1 MDNENNEK
9 LKFYLRKIETT
20 FPKKSKLNQRQYC
33 QIEGMSSTTF
43 HEIIKNN
50 ELDKLPK
57 FKSKE
62 IIRKNG
68 IPYRS
73 YGFDIYDIARYLA
86 SQ

>member
-1 MDNENNEK
+1 MDKDK
-9 LKFYLRKIETT
+9 LEFYLKKIDGM

-43 HEIIKNN
+43 HEIIKNK

-73 YGFDIYDIARYLA
+73 YSFDIFDAAQFLA
-86 SQ
+86 K

>member
-1 MDNENNEK
+1 
-9 LKFYLRKIETT
+9 
-20 FPKKSKLNQRQYC
+20 
-33 QIEGMSSTTF
+33 MSSTTF
-43 HEIIKNN
+43 HEIIKNK

-73 YGFDIYDIARYLA
+73 YSFDIFDAAQFLA
-86 SQ
+86 K

>member
-1 MDNENNEK
+1 MDKFE
-9 LKFYLRKIETT
+9 FYLNKIETK
-20 FPKKSKLNQRQYC
+20 FPKKSKLNSRQYC
-33 QIEGMSSTTF
+33 EIKGICSSTF
-43 HEIIKNN
+43 NYIIKKN

-73 YGFDIYDIARYLA
+73 YSFDIFDAAQFLA
-86 SQ
+86 K

>member
-1 MDNENNEK
+1 MDKDK
-9 LKFYLRKIETT
+9 LEFYLKKIEGM

-57 FKSKE
+57 FKTKE

-68 IPYRS
+68 I
-73 YGFDIYDIARYLA
+73 L
-86 SQ
+86 

>member
-1 MDNENNEK
+1 MDKDK
-9 LKFYLRKIETT
+9 LEFYLKKIDGM

-43 HEIIKNN
+43 HEIIKNK

-73 YGFDIYDIARYLA
+73 YGFDIYDIARFLA
-86 SQ
+86 NNDE

>member
-1 MDNENNEK
+1 MDKDK
-9 LKFYLRKIETT
+9 LEFYLKKIDGM

-43 HEIIKNN
+43 HEIIKNK
-50 ELDKLPK
+50 ELEKLPK

-68 IPYRS
+68 IPYRNYS
-73 YGFDIYDIARYLA
+73 FDIFDAAQFLA
-86 SQ
+86 K

>member
-1 MDNENNEK
+1 MDKDK
-9 LKFYLRKIETT
+9 LEFYLRKIEAT

-50 ELDKLPK
+50 ELDNLSK

-62 IIRKNG
+62 IIRRNG
-68 IPYRS
+68 VPYRNYS
-73 YGFDIYDIARYLA
+73 FDVFDVAKFLA
-86 SQ
+86 K

>member
-1 MDNENNEK
+1 MDKDK
-9 LKFYLRKIETT
+9 LEFYLKKIDGM

>member
-1 MDNENNEK
+1 MDKEK
-9 LKFYLRKIETT
+9 LEFYLRNIEVT

-33 QIEGMSSTTF
+33 KIEGMSSTTF

>member
-9 LKFYLRKIETT
+9 LEFYLRKIETI

-43 HEIIKNN
+43 HEIIKNK

-73 YGFDIYDIARYLA
+73 YSFDIFDAAQFLA
-86 SQ
+86 K

>member
-1 MDNENNEK
+1 MDKDK
-9 LKFYLRKIETT
+9 LEFYLKKIEGM

-43 HEIIKNN
+43 NEIIKNK

-73 YGFDIYDIARYLA
+73 YSFDIFDAAQFLA
-86 SQ
+86 K